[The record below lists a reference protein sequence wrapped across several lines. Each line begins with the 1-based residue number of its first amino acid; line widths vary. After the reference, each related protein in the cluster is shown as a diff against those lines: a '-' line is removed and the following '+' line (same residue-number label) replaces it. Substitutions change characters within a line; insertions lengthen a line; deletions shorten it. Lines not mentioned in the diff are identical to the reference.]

1 MPRFTVN
8 SPQCVRRYGL
18 PVVSPSTRD
27 ALLEQ
32 GALLFAREGV
42 DRVTARQLHDAIGAR
57 NESALHY
64 HFGGKTGLVQEI
76 LRIHFAAIEARRA
89 QFVTAIAAE
98 DRTTDLRALVHALA
112 APMAASLESPL
123 GRAHLRIVAQRSH
136 PALAYQ
142 SPFRAVEAPAG
153 QAVARWLR
161 EALEELPDVIRE
173 ERFASLRVQL
183 VSLFAARARLLDDGP
198 AGHTRNDVFVN
209 NLIDMLVAGL
219 SAVPS
224 PETIAS
230 KTAN

>member
-1 MPRFTVN
+1 LLVA
-8 SPQCVRRYGL
+8 
-18 PVVSPSTRD
+18 SPSTRD

-32 GALLFAREGV
+32 GALLLAREGV

-64 HFGGKTGLVQEI
+64 HFGGKKGLVQEI
-76 LRIHFAAIEARRA
+76 VRTHLAAVEARRA
-89 QFVTAIAAE
+89 QLVAAIAA
-98 DRTTDLRALVHALA
+98 DGRTTDLRALVHALA
-112 APMAASLESPL
+112 APMAADLGNPL

-142 SPFRAVEAPAG
+142 SPFRVVEAPAG

-161 EALEELPDVIRE
+161 EALDGLLDTVRA

-183 VSLFAARARLLDDGP
+183 VSLFAARARLLDDEP
-198 AGHTRNDVFVN
+198 AEHTRNELFVN

-224 PETIAS
+224 PETMAS
-230 KTAN
+230 KTANGVH

>member
-1 MPRFTVN
+1 MA
-8 SPQCVRRYGL
+8 
-18 PVVSPSTRD
+18 SPSTRD

-64 HFGGKTGLVQEI
+64 HFGGKTELMEEI
-76 LRIHFAAIEARRA
+76 LRLHFAAVETRRA
-89 QFVTAIAAE
+89 QFVAAIAA
-98 DRTTDLRALVHALA
+98 DGRTTDLRALVHALA
-112 APMAASLESPL
+112 APMAADLENPL
-123 GRAHLRIVAQRSH
+123 GRAHLRLVAQRSH

-142 SPFRAVEAPAG
+142 HAFRVEAPAG
-153 QAVARWLR
+153 QAVGRWLR
-161 EALEELPDVIRE
+161 EALEELPGTVRA

-183 VSLFAARARLLDDGP
+183 VSLFAARARLLDDEP
-198 AGHTRNDVFVN
+198 AERTRNDLFVN

-224 PETIAS
+224 PETMAS
-230 KTAN
+230 KTTNGVH

>member
-1 MPRFTVN
+1 LLVA
-8 SPQCVRRYGL
+8 
-18 PVVSPSTRD
+18 SPSTRD

-64 HFGGKTGLVQEI
+64 HFGGKKGLVQEI
-76 LRIHFAAIEARRA
+76 VRTHLAAVEASRA
-89 QFVTAIAAE
+89 QLVAAIAA
-98 DRTTDLRALVHALA
+98 DGRTTDLRALVHALA
-112 APMAASLESPL
+112 APMAADLENPL

-142 SPFRAVEAPAG
+142 SPFRGVEAPAG

-161 EALEELPDVIRE
+161 EALDGLPDTVRA

-183 VSLFAARARLLDDGP
+183 VSLFAARARLLDDEP
-198 AGHTRNDVFVN
+198 AEHARNELFVN

-224 PETIAS
+224 PETMAS
-230 KTAN
+230 KTVNGVH

>member
-1 MPRFTVN
+1 MA
-8 SPQCVRRYGL
+8 
-18 PVVSPSTRD
+18 SPSTRD

-42 DRVTARQLHDAIGAR
+42 DRVTARELHDAIGAR

-64 HFGGKTGLVQEI
+64 HFGGKKGLVQEI
-76 LRIHFAAIEARRA
+76 VRTHFEAVEARRA
-89 QFVTAIAAE
+89 RLVAAIAA
-98 DRTTDLRALVHALA
+98 DGRMADLRALVHALA
-112 APMAASLESPL
+112 VPMAADLENPV

-142 SPFRAVEAPAG
+142 TSFRVVDAPAG
-153 QAVARWLR
+153 HAVARWLR
-161 EALEELPDVIRE
+161 EALDGLPDTVRA

-183 VSLFAARARLLDDGP
+183 VSLFAARARLLDDEP
-198 AGHTRNDVFVN
+198 AEHARNELFVN

-224 PETIAS
+224 PETMAS
-230 KTAN
+230 EHN

>member
-1 MPRFTVN
+1 LLVA
-8 SPQCVRRYGL
+8 
-18 PVVSPSTRD
+18 SPSTRD

-64 HFGGKTGLVQEI
+64 HFGGKKGLVQEI
-76 LRIHFAAIEARRA
+76 VRAHLAAVEARRA
-89 QFVTAIAAE
+89 QLVAAIAA
-98 DRTTDLRALVHALA
+98 DGRATDVRALVHALA
-112 APMAASLESPL
+112 APMAADLENPL

-142 SPFRAVEAPAG
+142 SPLRVVEAPAR
-153 QAVARWLR
+153 QAVARWLH
-161 EALEELPDVIRE
+161 EALDGLPDTVRT

-183 VSLFAARARLLDDGP
+183 VSLFAARARLLDDEP
-198 AGHTRNDVFVN
+198 AEHTRNELFVN

-224 PETIAS
+224 PETMTS
-230 KTAN
+230 QTANGVH